1 MIGGAIR
8 YLSPAGARARLSI
21 LIFHRVLP
29 RSDPLQPDIPDAQRF
44 EQVLRWVARWF
55 QVLPLDEA
63 VGRLAARSLPARAA
77 AISFDDGYAD
87 NATVA
92 LPVLKRVGMPATFFI
107 ASSFLDGGR
116 MWNDSVIEALR
127 ACRAPS
133 IDLEA
138 AGLGRWSLDGVQA
151 RRDAIGRLLPTIK
164 YLDPTARAASVAA
177 VQAACGEP
185 LPDDLMM
192 RSEQVIALRRA
203 GMQIGAHTRSHPILT
218 RLAPDAAADE
228 IAGSKRDLEALLG
241 EPVSLFAYPNGRP
254 GTDYAAVHVDM
265 VRGAGFAGAVSTA
278 PGAAYAGGDPF
289 QLPRFL
295 PWDREPL
302 RFGLRMLANLRGSV
316 AQA

>member
-1 MIGGAIR
+1 MRWLA
-8 YLSPAGARARLSI
+8 PAGAAGALSTF
-21 LIFHRVLP
+21 IFHRVLE
-29 RSDPLQPDIPDAQRF
+29 RDDPLRVGEPDAARF
-44 EQVLRWVARWF
+44 ERIVAFITRHF
-55 QVLPLDEA
+55 QVLQLADA
-63 VGRLAARSLPARAA
+63 AARLTAGRLPAA
-77 AISFDDGYAD
+77 AACITFDDGYAD
-87 NATVA
+87 NLTIAAPILKRHGATATV
-92 LPVLKRVGMPATFFI
+92 FI
-107 ASSFLDGGR
+107 ATAYSDGGR

-278 PGAAYAGGDPF
+278 PGAANAGGDPF